1 VVLLDH
7 AVAKHTSILR
17 ANLGRDP
24 LKSSGYVGVTGL
36 PVNHRSENHK
46 NSYKSA
52 WVFRKYRVRL
62 MSELYEHLNPMPF
75 VEFPLLGGSP
85 AIWNKSALDDFH
97 VGSESAL
104 SKF

>member
-1 VVLLDH
+1 MTLATPKEQKFHHSVYVVLLDH

-17 ANLGRDP
+17 ANPGRDP

-52 WVFRKYRVRL
+52 WVVRNYSVRL
-62 MSELYEHLNPMPF
+62 KGRPSGLAR
-75 VEFPLLGGSP
+75 V
-85 AIWNKSALDDFH
+85 SA
-97 VGSESAL
+97 GTIN
-104 SKF
+104 